1 MQRIFQNAQ
10 WIWTAEAGVNQY
22 VEFRRDFSLEE
33 VPAQARLFISADNEY
48 VAYLNGVFAG
58 CDQYDDFPMHKSY
71 DEIDVSHL
79 LRAGENR
86 LEIHAYHQ
94 GEGSF
99 QYLPGPAGLIFALE
113 TGSLR
118 LVSGPDALARE
129 SALYTCGPME
139 KVSGQLG
146 FTFHCDATRPEQPWA
161 AACVVDALSLI
172 HI

>member
-1 MQRIFQNAQ
+1 M
-10 WIWTAEAGVNQY
+10 NQY

-94 GEGSF
+94 GEGC
-99 QYLPGPAGLIFALE
+99 L
-113 TGSLR
+113 
-118 LVSGPDALARE
+118 
-129 SALYTCGPME
+129 LYT
-139 KVSGQLG
+139 S
-146 FTFHCDATRPEQPWA
+146 R
-161 AACVVDALSLI
+161 CV
-172 HI
+172 